1 LPTIPEAD
9 DSLLP
14 VVFRITSAS
23 RKNHMPFSAY
33 RLPDSRGHFGS
44 YGGVFVAETLIPA
57 LEELKDAYASAQR
70 DPAFIAEFE
79 YDLKHYVGR
88 PSPIYHARR
97 WSELLGG
104 AQIYLKREDLNH
116 TGAHKINNCIGQ
128 AMLARRMG
136 KPRVIAETGAG
147 QHGVATATVAARYGM
162 ECVVYMGSEDIRRQA
177 ANVYRMKLLG
187 ATVVPVESGSKTL
200 KDALNEA
207 MRDWVT
213 NVSNTFYIIGT
224 VAGPHP
230 YPMMVRDFQSVIGQ
244 ESIAQMQDQCARQPD
259 AVIACVG
266 GGSNAMG
273 IFHPYIPHAE
283 VRLIGVEAA
292 GSGIETGRHAA
303 SLTAGRP
310 GVLHGNRTYLLQDE
324 NGQIIETHSVSAGLD
339 YPGVG
344 PEHAWLKDSAR
355 AQYVTITDDEALA
368 AFHKLCRLEGII
380 PALESSHAVAYAAK
394 LAPTL
399 SKDKILLV
407 NLSGRGDKD
416 IHTVA
421 EKSGIT
427 F

>member
-1 LPTIPEAD
+1 M
-9 DSLLP
+9 
-14 VVFRITSAS
+14 AS
-23 RKNHMPFSAY
+23 PHY
-33 RLPDSRGHFGS
+33 DLPDARGHFGP
-44 YGGVFVAETLIPA
+44 YGGVFVAETLIAA
-57 LEELKDAYASAQR
+57 LDELKEAYALAQR
-70 DPAFIAEFE
+70 DPLFMAEYA

-88 PSPIYHARR
+88 PSPVYHAKR
-97 WSELLGG
+97 WSDLLGG

-162 ECVVYMGSEDIRRQA
+162 ECVVYMGSEDIKRQA

-230 YPMMVRDFQSVIGQ
+230 YPMMVRDFQAIIGQ
-244 ESIAQMQDQCARQPD
+244 ESIVQMQEHCGRQPD

-273 IFHPYIPHAE
+273 IFYPYIPVDG

-292 GSGIETGRHAA
+292 GEGMDTGHHAA

-324 NGQIIETHSVSAGLD
+324 NGQIIETHSISAGLD

-344 PEHAWLKDSAR
+344 PEHAWLKDSGR
-355 AQYVTITDDEALA
+355 AEYVPITDAEALQ
-368 AFHKLCRLEGII
+368 AFHNLCRLEGII
-380 PALESSHAVAYAAK
+380 PALESSHAIAYAAK

-399 SKDKILLV
+399 PKDKILLV

-416 IHTVA
+416 MHTVA

>member
-1 LPTIPEAD
+1 
-9 DSLLP
+9 
-14 VVFRITSAS
+14 
-23 RKNHMPFSAY
+23 MPNNQY
-33 RLPDSRGHFGS
+33 NLPDINGHFGQF
-44 YGGVFVAETLIPA
+44 GGTFVAETLMPA
-57 LEELKDAYASAQR
+57 LAELNAAYLAAKD
-70 DPAFIAEFE
+70 DPAFVAEFE
-79 YDLKHYVGR
+79 YELAHYVGR
-88 PSPIYHARR
+88 PSPIYHAKR
-97 WSELLGG
+97 WSGLLGG

-116 TGAHKINNCIGQ
+116 TGAHKVNNCIGQ

-162 ECVVYMGSEDIRRQA
+162 ECVVYMGSEDVKRQA

-213 NVSNTFYIIGT
+213 NVGNTFYIIGT

-230 YPMMVRDFQSVIGQ
+230 YPMMVRDFQSVIGR
-244 ESIAQMQDQCARQPD
+244 ECIGQMSTLAGRQPD
-259 AVIACVG
+259 QVIACVG

-273 IFHPYIPHAE
+273 IFYDYIPHAD
-283 VRLIGVEAA
+283 VKLVGVEAA
-292 GSGIETGRHAA
+292 GHGIDSGKHAA

-310 GVLHGNRTYLLQDE
+310 GVLHGNRTYLLQDA
-324 NGQIIETHSVSAGLD
+324 NGQIIETHSISAGLD

-344 PEHAWLKDSAR
+344 PEHAWLKDSGR
-355 AQYVTITDDEALA
+355 ADYVTVTDDEALK
-368 AFHKLCRLEGII
+368 AFHDLCRFEGII
-380 PALESSHAVAYAAK
+380 PALESSHALAYAAR

-399 SKDKILLV
+399 PKDKVLLV

-416 IHTVA
+416 MHTVA
-421 EKSGIT
+421 EKSGIQ